1 MGIPLSGIS
10 IRCGIGLLA
19 LATCI
24 GQTVVENPKK
34 PANPEAGRSVEL
46 IERMRIR
53 DDGKEIVFREPPS
66 QLQVGDDGSLY
77 FANGFEHFKCDAQG
91 RFVYRI
97 VRSGQGPGEAQLPT
111 KALLTGDGVLIQA
124 FNPPKLMRFGPKG
137 EYIGEDR
144 TTATDLYE
152 FVMLKD
158 GKIYAF
164 LEETPPWND
173 VPSPDYYEAP
183 YSFCVLSP
191 DLKEVRKTFQFPIRW
206 YLRRGSGWK
215 QARFDF
221 AYKDLETIY
230 VVHGIDYRIDVFN
243 ARTNRIERTIT
254 RKYDTVKRPPD
265 PRERQPGYNGPPSLE
280 YFYDINKVLVAGD
293 RIWVITSTRNERQ
306 SRLVDVFDAK
316 GKYVDAFYLEFPSGF
331 APSQLLLGRVAL
343 KNGFLYTVDEDAEGL
358 FSIAQY
364 EIRDKLKR

>member
-53 DDGKEIVFREPPS
+53 DDGQEVVFKYPY
-66 QLQVGDDGSLY
+66 QLQIGDDGSVY
-77 FANGFEHFKCDAQG
+77 FANGFEHFKYDAQG
-91 RFVYRI
+91 RFVYKI
-97 VRSGQGPGEAQLPT
+97 VKNGQGPGEAQLAT
-111 KALLTGDGVLIQA
+111 KALLTGDRVLIQA
-124 FNPPKLMRFGPKG
+124 RNPPKFMRFGPKG
-137 EYIGEDR
+137 EYLGEDR
-144 TTATDLYE
+144 TAATDLFE
-152 FVMLKD
+152 FVTLED

-164 LEETPPWND
+164 LEETPQWND
-173 VPSPDYYEAP
+173 IPRPDYYEVP

-191 DLKEVRKTFQFPIRW
+191 DLKEVRKPFQFPYRW
-206 YLRRGSGWK
+206 YLGRGYGWQ

-221 AYKDLETIY
+221 AYKDLGTIY

-243 ARTNRIERTIT
+243 ARANRIERTIT
-254 RKYDTVKRPPD
+254 RKYDKVKRPPE
-265 PRERQPGYNGPPSLE
+265 PYERQPSYNGPPPLE
-280 YFYDINKVLVAGD
+280 YYYDINKVLVAGD
-293 RIWVITSTRNERQ
+293 RIWVITSTRNERR

-316 GKYVDAFYLEFPSGF
+316 GRYVDAFYLEFPSGF
-331 APSQLLLGRVAL
+331 TPSQLFLGRVAL